1 MPRLVFIV
9 EGECEQRFINEHLIK
24 YLSYKFPGISMHA
37 QKITTNRKK
46 HVKGGN
52 IDYTLFKNELQR
64 TVAQGGVMV
73 TTFLDFFRLPSD
85 YPGYTRDANLINDV
99 ENAIRMDCG
108 DVVSAEFFLP
118 YIQKYEFETLLFAN
132 CSGFAGIVDE
142 KQQQKI
148 LDIVQDKKFSTPED
162 INGGQETAPSKRLLT
177 IFNYR
182 KVLDSAL
189 VLKDVDI
196 EDLRS
201 RCPRFDLWVS
211 KLETALET
219 GYFGEE

>member
-1 MPRLVFIV
+1 MSRLVFIV
-9 EGECEQRFINEHLIK
+9 EGDCEQRFINEHLIK

-52 IDYTLFKNELQR
+52 VDYPLFKNELQR

-85 YPGYTRDANLINDV
+85 FPGYTQDARLIDDI
-99 ENAIRMDCG
+99 ESAIRKDCC
-108 DVVSAEFFLP
+108 DVVAPEYFLP
-118 YIQKYEFETLLFAN
+118 YIQKHEFETLLFAN
-132 CSGFAGIVDE
+132 CSGFAGVVDE

-148 LDIVQDKKFSTPED
+148 LEIVQDKKFSTPED
-162 INGGQETAPSKRLLT
+162 INGGEETAPSKRLLS

-196 EDLRS
+196 DVLRR
-201 RCPRFDLWVS
+201 RCPRFDLWVGR
-211 KLETALET
+211 LESAL
-219 GYFGEE
+219 GIGRF

>member
-1 MPRLVFIV
+1 MSRLVFIV
-9 EGECEQRFINEHLIK
+9 EGDCEQRFINEHLIK

-52 IDYTLFKNELQR
+52 VDYSLFKNELRR
-64 TVAQGGVMV
+64 TVVQGGVMV

-85 YPGYTRDANLINDV
+85 FPGYTQDARLIDDIESAV
-99 ENAIRMDCG
+99 RKDCA
-108 DVVSAEFFLP
+108 DVVAPEFFLP
-118 YIQKYEFETLLFAN
+118 YIQKHEFETLLFAN
-132 CSGFAGIVDE
+132 CSGFAGIVDK

-148 LDIVQDKKFSTPED
+148 LEIVQDKRFSTPED
-162 INGGQETAPSKRLLT
+162 INGGQETAPSKRLLS

-196 EDLRS
+196 DVIRS
-201 RCPRFDLWVS
+201 RCPRFDLWVGMI
-211 KLETALET
+211 EDALKN
-219 GYFGEE
+219 GRF

>member
-9 EGECEQRFINEHLIK
+9 EGECEQRFVNEHLIK
-24 YLSYKFPGISMHA
+24 YLSYKYPGISMHA
-37 QKITTNRKK
+37 QKITSNRKK

-52 IDYTLFKNELQR
+52 IDYPLFKNELQR
-64 TVAQGGVMV
+64 TAAQGGVLI
-73 TTFLDFFRLPSD
+73 TTFLDFFRLPTD
-85 YPGYTRDANLINDV
+85 FPGYTLDAGMIDRI
-99 ENAIRMDCG
+99 EDTIRMDCG
-108 DVVSAEFFLP
+108 DVVAPEYFLP
-118 YIQKYEFETLLFAN
+118 YIQKHEFETLLFAN

-162 INGGQETAPSKRLLT
+162 INGGQETAPSKRLLS

-189 VLKDVDI
+189 VLKDVNIDT
-196 EDLRS
+196 LRS
-201 RCPRFDLWVS
+201 RCPRFELWVS
-211 KLETALET
+211 KLESALET
-219 GYFGEE
+219 GYFVEK

>member
-1 MPRLVFIV
+1 MSRLVFIV
-9 EGECEQRFINEHLIK
+9 EGDCEQRFINEHLIK

-52 IDYTLFKNELQR
+52 VDYPLFKNELQR

-85 YPGYTRDANLINDV
+85 FPGYTQDARLIDDF
-99 ENAIRMDCG
+99 ESAIRKDCC
-108 DVVSAEFFLP
+108 DVVAPEYFLP
-118 YIQKYEFETLLFAN
+118 YIQKHEFETLLFAN
-132 CSGFAGIVDE
+132 CSGFAGVVDE

-148 LDIVQDKKFSTPED
+148 LEIVQDKKFSTPED
-162 INGGQETAPSKRLLT
+162 INGGEETAPSKRLLS

-196 EDLRS
+196 DVIRK
-201 RCPRFDLWVS
+201 RCPRFDLWVGR
-211 KLETALET
+211 LESAL
-219 GYFGEE
+219 GIGRF

>member
-9 EGECEQRFINEHLIK
+9 EGECEQRFVNEHLIK
-24 YLSYKFPGISMHA
+24 YLSYKYPGVSMHA
-37 QKITTNRKK
+37 QKITSNRKK

-52 IDYTLFKNELQR
+52 IDYPLFKNELQR
-64 TVAQGGVMV
+64 TAAQGGVLI
-73 TTFLDFFRLPSD
+73 TTFLDFFRLPTD
-85 YPGYTRDANLINDV
+85 FPEYTLDAGMIDRI
-99 ENAIRMDCG
+99 EEAIRMDCC
-108 DVVSAEFFLP
+108 DVVAPKYFFP
-118 YIQKYEFETLLFAN
+118 YIQKHEFETLLFAN
-132 CSGFAGIVDE
+132 CSGFSGIVNE

-162 INGGQETAPSKRLLT
+162 INGGQETAPSKRLLS

-196 EDLRS
+196 DDLRS
-201 RCPRFDLWVS
+201 RCPHFDLWVD
-211 KLETALET
+211 KLERALET
-219 GYFGEE
+219 GCFVEK